1 MSETFFSKLV
11 GVTFE
16 GRQDHISDLLDL
28 IEDQVAPQPH
38 GWPLEVV
45 QEPYNP
51 YDSNAINIKHRG
63 SSLGH
68 LNRELAANLT
78 AQIRQGALV
87 NVFLREISGNGLDR
101 LFGVNILIEVKR

>member
-38 GWPLEVV
+38 GWPLEVMP
-45 QEPYNP
+45 EPNNP
-51 YDSNAINIKHRG
+51 YDSNAINIKYRG

-78 AQIRQGALV
+78 AQIRQGVLV
-87 NVFLREISGNGLDR
+87 NVFLREITGNGLDQ